1 MARTVSE
8 TSALAKNSEGE
19 LNLIADLEPKETKEV
34 VKEIVEPKHEKKVEK
49 VTNGN
54 VSIKNIEKKNK
65 SVIGINGIIKF
76 NEEGIAEVSNEDSK
90 RLLSFPG
97 YILVK

>member
-1 MARTVSE
+1 MFRTVSE

-19 LNLIADLEPKETKEV
+19 LNLMADLEPKETEEV
-34 VKEIVEPKHEKKVEK
+34 VKEVVEPNHEKKVEK